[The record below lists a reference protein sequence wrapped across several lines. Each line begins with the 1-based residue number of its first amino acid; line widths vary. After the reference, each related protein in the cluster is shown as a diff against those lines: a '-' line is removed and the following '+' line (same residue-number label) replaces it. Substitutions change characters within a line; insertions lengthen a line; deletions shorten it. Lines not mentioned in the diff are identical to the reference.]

1 MIELILALLT
11 GLLLLGDKIRSGTAV
26 GNAITKLRPF
36 ATVVGVV
43 SLIVGL
49 LSLLSLMGV
58 LLFLGGWALAA
69 DAMGAVPRIGGQLK
83 HWGRQLR
90 QVGWLLGVLLLAAA
104 VLSSLGWIGRPA
116 GVGPP
121 PWRPGGLLSR

>member
-1 MIELILALLT
+1 MLELVLALLC
-11 GLLLLGDKIRSGTAV
+11 GLLLLGDNIGSSTAV
-26 GNAITKLRPF
+26 GKAITKLRPF

-49 LSLLSLMGV
+49 LSLLSITGV

-69 DAMGAVPRIGGQLK
+69 DAMGAVPGVGGQLK
-83 HWGRQLR
+83 RWGRRLR
-90 QVGWLLGVLLLAAA
+90 RVGWLLGVLLLAAA
-104 VLSSLGWIGRPA
+104 VLSLFGWLGRPD

-121 PWRPGGLLSR
+121 PWRP